1 VPEPDQKH
9 GMQAIRCAW
18 LIQAMVRHI
27 NKQRRQQGMQPIM
40 LRIGIN
46 SGLMLAGNIGIP
58 DRLEYTV
65 VGDTVNLASRLCGA
79 APADGILMSET
90 TAEFPGV
97 SSMLKLHRQPAL
109 KIRGRKN
116 LVKPSIA
123 GTPSKEFG
131 QWLMQTM
138 KHILHKIPE

>member
-1 VPEPDQKH
+1 
-9 GMQAIRCAW
+9 
-18 LIQAMVRHI
+18 
-27 NKQRRQQGMQPIM
+27 M

-46 SGLMLAGNIGIP
+46 SGQMLAGNIGIP

-79 APADGILMSET
+79 APADGIMMSET

-97 SSMLKLHRQPAL
+97 SAMLELHRQPAL
-109 KIRGRKN
+109 KIRGRKS

-123 GTPSKEFG
+123 GTPSREFG
-131 QWLMQTM
+131 QWLMRTM
-138 KHILHKIPE
+138 SHILHKIPE